1 MDCCTFFA
9 GTENLQQ
16 KRPLAYDFD
25 HKMVSDNIQD
35 LNKKIFNA
43 MKTTRLAALVF
54 TMLAFAC
61 SRQANEITTETS
73 TPVEKG
79 QSSVQDDES
88 QKNIVQTAVA
98 SPDHQTL
105 VAALKAAS
113 YVDALSNAGPF
124 TVFAPND
131 QAFAELPKGT
141 LDDLLKPENKDKLQ
155 NILEYHVY
163 VGVIRES
170 MVNGSMNLN
179 QVNGKNV
186 TLLKEGDKLKVN
198 GNEILAAVNTSNGV
212 VYIINK
218 VLLPPQ

>member
-1 MDCCTFFA
+1 
-9 GTENLQQ
+9 
-16 KRPLAYDFD
+16 
-25 HKMVSDNIQD
+25 
-35 LNKKIFNA
+35 
-43 MKTTRLAALVF
+43 MKTKHFPALV
-54 TMLAFAC
+54 LALITLAC
-61 SRQANEITTETS
+61 SKPAEQAETVS
-73 TPVEKG
+73 EPVEAG

-88 QKNIVQTAVA
+88 QKNIVQTAIA
-98 SPDHQTL
+98 SPDHKTL

-113 YVDALSNAGPF
+113 YVDALANAGPF

-131 QAFAELPKGT
+131 QGFAKLPAGT
-141 LDDLLKPENKDKLQ
+141 VEDLVKPENKDKLQ

-186 TLLKEGDKLKVN
+186 TLSKEGERLKVN
-198 GNEILAAVNTSNGV
+198 GNEILATVTTSNG
-212 VYIINK
+212 IIYVIDN